1 MDEMQSR
8 YALWLAFALKA
19 SPSTYFKLVEH
30 HGSAREVFYA
40 ASREGLLFDGRNA
53 QKLKDELREK
63 AKEPYIDACFLYL
76 KKHKITT
83 VLFDDAAYPALL
95 RHIHNP
101 PPVLFVKGKLPE
113 EIVLPIAIIGSRKC
127 TTYGKKMAFS
137 LASDLAR
144 AGASIVSGLAY
155 GIDAQSAAGAL
166 SIAQSDFPTVAVL
179 GCGVDVVYPKENEA
193 LYENIAERGAV
204 LSEFLPGTKPHPS
217 NFPRRNRIISGMS
230 RGLVVV
236 EAASRSGT
244 SITANYALEQGRDVF
259 AVPGRVT
266 DPMSEGTNR
275 MIAAGA
281 AKITLSAADVL
292 EEYGLAAYVN
302 ASTEEQKQELFGEQ
316 KTVYDLLI
324 AGEKSFDELSELT
337 GLPIGRLNST
347 LTEMEFSGIIKQSP
361 GRVYE
366 I

>member
-1 MDEMQSR
+1 MLDIRSR
-8 YALWLAFALKA
+8 YALWLAFALKC
-19 SPSTYFKLVEH
+19 SPSAYFKLVEH

-40 ASREGLLFDGRNA
+40 AADNALLFEGRNA
-53 QKLKDELREK
+53 EKVRAELRQK
-63 AKEPYIDACFLYL
+63 AKESYIDSCLNYL
-76 KKHKITT
+76 EKHDIKTA
-83 VLFDDAAYPALL
+83 LFDDENYPELL

-101 PPVLFVKGKLPE
+101 PPVLFVKGTLKSGIALP
-113 EIVLPIAIIGSRKC
+113 LAIIGSRKC
-127 TTYGKKMAFS
+127 TNYGKKMAFS
-137 LASDLAR
+137 LASELVG
-144 AGASIVSGLAY
+144 AGACVVSGLAY

-166 SIAQSDFPTVAVL
+166 SVEESDYPTIAVL
-179 GCGVDVVYPKENEA
+179 GCGVDIVYPKENEA
-193 LYENIAERGAV
+193 LYDKIAERGAV
-204 LSEFLPGTKPHPS
+204 VSEFLPGTKPHPS

-275 MIAAGA
+275 MIADGA
-281 AKITLSAADVL
+281 AKLTLCAADVL
-292 EEYGLAAYVN
+292 EEYGLGAYV
-302 ASTEEQKQELFGEQ
+302 AAARAEKKEELTGEQ
-316 KTVYDLLI
+316 KTVYDLLK
-324 AGEKSFDELSELT
+324 AGERSFDELSELT
-337 GLPIGRLNST
+337 GIPIGTLNST
-347 LTEMEFSGIIKQSP
+347 LTELEFSGIIKQSP